1 VSTTDNA
8 MILIEKVLDKKN
20 KNIISKIK
28 AGDRFISSE
37 KNLYLARAKRIK
49 YNTKGLVNKV
59 KN

>member
-1 VSTTDNA
+1 